1 MKQFL
6 KFGIVG
12 VSNTVISYFL
22 YIICLWIFQR
32 KCIFQNIDYIVA
44 SVIAFLISVLWS
56 FYWNNR
62 FTFKR
67 ESGVHRSLIKAL
79 LKTYASYSVT
89 GLFLHNMLLSVSVE
103 LIGIPKTIAY
113 MLNLCVTIPLNFLLN
128 KYWAFRDN
136 TKWVWMEASMIH
148 REGHRINEQ

>member
-12 VSNTVISYFL
+12 ASNTVLSYL
-22 YIICLWIFQR
+22 IYIICLWIFQR
-32 KCIFQNIDYIVA
+32 KGIFQNTDYVAA

-62 FTFKR
+62 FTFKQ
-67 ESGVHRSLIKAL
+67 ESGTHRSLIKAL
-79 LKTYASYSVT
+79 LKTYASYSIT
-89 GLFLHNMLLSVSVE
+89 GLFLHNILLSASVE
-103 LIGIPKTIAY
+103 LIGIPKTMAY

-128 KYWAFRDN
+128 KYWAFRDG
-136 TKWVWMEASMIH
+136 TK
-148 REGHRINEQ
+148 